1 MHFHFRNVNDAF
13 DRLVNGIALKSIPT
27 VEWPSRNGLVLKVT
41 EPVLVSYTHPLQR
54 VLFNSERDAN
64 PFFHLF
70 ESLWM
75 LSGSNKVQPLAYYN
89 SNIGNYSDDGEKFH
103 GAYGHRWRV
112 AFGMDQLLRIA
123 DALEADPDCRRQVL
137 SIWSPTK
144 DLETDS
150 KDLPCLA
157 GNTKF
162 RSPEGDQTIQWLA
175 KKFQTQNTF
184 KYPVYTVDTG
194 TGDQRLAWMTN
205 AWKSGKKEVYRI
217 KFDDNSSVLA
227 TNDHLFYRKTRR
239 FEGSRCVGLSVQE
252 CTLGNLVVGDHVVA
266 ALPETAASRYC
277 PKGYLQF
284 KRNLYRNT
292 SGVNLKR
299 EHREYF
305 GLVEPIHRGFAIH
318 HRDGNI
324 LNNQF
329 DNLQQMEA
337 SQHNAIGKFGAN
349 NPHCKMTESQKD
361 ARGKKHSAS
370 LKRHYAGLTPELRK
384 ALQQRKAF
392 RTEEQWEMIQE
403 YQASKG
409 NHRVVSVERAGTLA
423 VYDFEVPGRHN
434 AVLSNGVLVHNCNT
448 NVYFSVHHQ
457 ERDMAVWK
465 SYLDMTVCN
474 RSNDLV
480 WGMLGANVVHYS
492 FLLEYMAKRIGVE
505 VGTYH
510 HLTNNLHVYKDKW
523 EPKKWASNFS
533 MDYQKPWE
541 LIPLVDNPDVF
552 DMEVIRFV
560 SRGIDQEFTEPFLRN
575 VAQPMCAAY
584 RAHKQRRYYGDNN
597 ALTLM
602 SRVHAPDWKEAGTA
616 WIEKRKEAW
625 EHKSKVAPSGNQSD
639 G

>member
-1 MHFHFRNVNDAF
+1 MHFHFRNVNEAF

-27 VEWPSRNGLVLKVT
+27 VELPSRNGPVLKVT

-144 DLETDS
+144 DLGTDS
-150 KDLPCLA
+150 KDLPC
-157 GNTKF
+157 
-162 RSPEGDQTIQWLA
+162 
-175 KKFQTQNTF
+175 
-184 KYPVYTVDTG
+184 
-194 TGDQRLAWMTN
+194 
-205 AWKSGKKEVYRI
+205 
-217 KFDDNSSVLA
+217 
-227 TNDHLFYRKTRR
+227 
-239 FEGSRCVGLSVQE
+239 
-252 CTLGNLVVGDHVVA
+252 
-266 ALPETAASRYC
+266 
-277 PKGYLQF
+277 
-284 KRNLYRNT
+284 
-292 SGVNLKR
+292 
-299 EHREYF
+299 
-305 GLVEPIHRGFAIH
+305 
-318 HRDGNI
+318 NI
-324 LNNQF
+324 
-329 DNLQQMEA
+329 
-337 SQHNAIGKFGAN
+337 
-349 NPHCKMTESQKD
+349 
-361 ARGKKHSAS
+361 
-370 LKRHYAGLTPELRK
+370 
-384 ALQQRKAF
+384 
-392 RTEEQWEMIQE
+392 
-403 YQASKG
+403 
-409 NHRVVSVERAGTLA
+409 
-423 VYDFEVPGRHN
+423 
-434 AVLSNGVLVHNCNT
+434 
-448 NVYFSVHHQ
+448 NVYFSVRHQ
-457 ERDMAVWK
+457 EIDVTVWK

-492 FLLEYMAKRIGVE
+492 YLLEYMAKRIGVE

-510 HLTNNLHVYKDKW
+510 HMTNNLHVYKDKG

-533 MDYQKPWE
+533 MDYQKQWE

-575 VAQPMCAAY
+575 VAQPMCGAY